1 MGRVVI
7 EGKRKLTVEER
18 EEVKGAVMIPVD
30 YDADPKT
37 NWELTAEIGTS
48 IFPEA
53 IVDGLKNKVGDRK
66 TKGIGEEILKFFV
79 CLPIPLVAPHIAFL
93 ADSSSTG
100 QVEAMRGR

>member
-66 TKGIGEEILKFFV
+66 TKGIGEEILKFFDKWKP
-79 CLPIPLVAPHIAFL
+79 CAGD
-93 ADSSSTG
+93 DSEVKIKGFDSLG
-100 QVEAMRGR
+100 PWIVN